1 MARTK
6 SNPSSQSALS
16 WAYALVC
23 LFAGVWAFMLIGE
36 HYAADSSEP
45 GALCGDGGGC
55 SDILSSP
62 ASELL
67 GIPVSV
73 PAVPLF
79 AFLALLGVLAARGRF
94 DRERLASLAT
104 LCGYVGILFGAR
116 LLFEMLYGQGKL
128 CWLCLT
134 MDGATLASL
143 LVGAALHPKGL
154 KQGLKSPLSALRAML
169 KPGVEMAVP
178 LLVIVGTLLVHKAT
192 EPDDSPAIPVAA
204 VETTTASPVESKA
217 SPKAASSPA
226 PKTATTA
233 ATTAKSAP
241 VTRRLVLPAERAELE
256 LGVDV
261 PTRGP
266 KDAPV
271 TIVLFEDFQCPFC
284 KKLSGNIEMLMEER
298 PDDVRIAFMHFPM
311 HKKCNERELKKSL
324 HKFACGAAAASVCA
338 QEQGQF
344 WEMHDLLFRN
354 NHRLRGRNLQ
364 GYAKQLG
371 LDVGR
376 WTECF
381 KSPQT
386 LARVKADSAVGAAAG
401 VTGTPAMF
409 VNGRRLVGAQPLE
422 SLLAAV
428 DAEKEGRSE
437 RVIMDV
443 ETGVEEIGEVTG
455 QPETVSLVGPAGPF
469 SIDAFE
475 ASLEAGVAQSKAG
488 VEPARSITWYEARD
502 ACAAAGKRLCSEA
515 EWLAAC
521 TGAVPIDEDGNGVFS
536 TDLIQGRQHVYGEH
550 YRSGLCADARKKN
563 DPRPLITGNHPKCRT
578 PEGVYDLEGL
588 TKEWIGLSPDKAAL
602 KGGSYFSRESTRCA
616 YLKDGE
622 APDTRDP
629 SIGFRCCSGTAEP
642 QAGTD
647 SYPGGKVGDQMR
659 AWSGKLSNGKTF
671 QSSSIKGKPLV
682 MTFWASWC
690 EPCKKELPALAEM
703 YRDKHGEGLEV
714 IGINVDKDPAAAR
727 RFLKQNPLPFKVVM
741 DGNKAIMNTFQTRG
755 VPTTFWVTRSGEIRQ
770 RSVGYDEKKKHQVM
784 QWLQALLDSKQ

>member
-6 SNPSSQSALS
+6 AKPPPSSALP
-16 WAYALVC
+16 WIYALIC
-23 LFAGVWAFMLIGE
+23 LFASGWAFVLVGE

-67 GIPVSV
+67 GIPVSI
-73 PAVPLF
+73 PAIPLF

-94 DRERLASLAT
+94 DRERLSSLAT
-104 LCGYVGILFGAR
+104 ASGYIGLLFGAR
-116 LLFEMLYGQGKL
+116 LLFEMIYGQGKL

-143 LVGAALHPKGL
+143 LVGAGLHPEGL
-154 KQGLKSPLSALRAML
+154 TRGLKSPFSALRAML
-169 KPGVEMAVP
+169 RPGVEMALP
-178 LLVIVGTLLVHKAT
+178 ILVIVGTLLLHHAT
-192 EPDDSPAIPVAA
+192 EPDDSASTQMSSVEAPA
-204 VETTTASPVESKA
+204 T
-217 SPKAASSPA
+217 SPA
-226 PKTATTA
+226 KKEEAAARPASAESTKTATA
-233 ATTAKSAP
+233 EKSAP
-241 VTRRLVLPAERAELE
+241 ITRRLVLPAERADIE
-256 LGVDV
+256 LGADV

-298 PDDVRIAFMHFPM
+298 PEDVRIAFMHFPM

-344 WEMHDLLFRN
+344 WGMHDLLFRN

-364 GYAKQLG
+364 GYAKELG
-371 LDVGR
+371 LDVRR
-376 WTECF
+376 WTDCF
-381 KSPQT
+381 KNPQT
-386 LARVKADSAVGAAAG
+386 LARVKADSAIGAAAG

-443 ETGVEEIGEVTG
+443 ETGTEEIGEVSG

-469 SIDAFE
+469 SIDSFE

-521 TGAVPIDEDGNGVFS
+521 TGAVPVDEDRNGVFS

-550 YRSGLCADARKKN
+550 YRSGFCADARKKD

-629 SIGFRCCSGTAEP
+629 SIGFRCCSGKGSTPAT
-642 QAGTD
+642 TD
-647 SYPGGKVGDQMR
+647 NYPGGKVGDHMR
-659 AWSGKLSNGKTF
+659 SWAGKLSTGEDF
-671 QSSSIKGKPLV
+671 QSASISGKPLV

-690 EPCKKELPALAEM
+690 EPCKKELPALSEM

-714 IGINVDKDPAAAR
+714 IGINVDEDPAAAR
-727 RFLKQNPLPFKVVM
+727 RYLKQNPLPFKVVM
-741 DGNKAIMNTFQTRG
+741 DSKKAIMNTFQTRG
-755 VPTTFWVTRSGEIRQ
+755 VPTTFWVTRNGQIRQ
-770 RSVGYDEKKKHQVM
+770 RSVGYDDKKKHQVM
-784 QWLQALLDSKQ
+784 QWLQSLLDSRE